1 MSDDVVTV
9 LLWSE
14 VIGGGDYFLD
24 NWRVYVGPRELLK
37 HALDYSAAAL
47 VLAQQKDLVLD

>member
-1 MSDDVVTV
+1 MRDDVVTV

-37 HALDYSAAAL
+37 HALDNSAAAL